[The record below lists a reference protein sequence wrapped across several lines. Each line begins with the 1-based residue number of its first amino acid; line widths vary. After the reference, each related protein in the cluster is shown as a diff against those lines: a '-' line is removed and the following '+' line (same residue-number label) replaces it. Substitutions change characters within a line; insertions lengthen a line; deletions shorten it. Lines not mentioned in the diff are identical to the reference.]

1 MLKITY
7 LENDIRLEY
16 LSKSLEEWKSE
27 RILLNLRAAVGV
39 FTTSSTANLVFP
51 RHLPR
56 LRELFNLA
64 EREELE
70 VAPCDQEYI
79 EIALSGSWM
88 AQTEQSELGIF
99 ICEITPESEQLL
111 AQLWQDSQMATPV
124 N

>member
-7 LENDIRLEY
+7 LENDVRLEY
-16 LSKSLEEWKSE
+16 LSKSLKVWQSE

-39 FTTSSTANLVFP
+39 FTTSSIASLVFP

-70 VAPCDQEYI
+70 VIPCDQEYI
-79 EIALSGSWM
+79 EVSLSGTWI
-88 AQTEQSELGIF
+88 AQAENSELGIF
-99 ICEITPESEQLL
+99 ICEITPDSERLL
-111 AQLWQDSQMATPV
+111 AQLWEDSQMATPV